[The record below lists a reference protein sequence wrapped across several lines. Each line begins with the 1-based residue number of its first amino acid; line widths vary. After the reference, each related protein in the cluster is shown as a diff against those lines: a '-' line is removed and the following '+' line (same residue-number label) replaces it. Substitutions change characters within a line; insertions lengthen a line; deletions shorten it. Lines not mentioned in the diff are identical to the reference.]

1 MFTKTAQLW
10 HNATP
15 HPHWC
20 GLTLLAIDGV
30 FWRTPDTPEND
41 AAFPRQ
47 THAGNPALYPQVKMV
62 CQMELTSHLLTA
74 MAFGMMSNSENELAE
89 RHIEQTGDNTL
100 TLIPVPMPR
109 LLEKQVLPCVVRQT
123 MMSGNILQTTE
134 EKSFMTQKPGV
145 LPELPN

>member
-1 MFTKTAQLW
+1 
-10 HNATP
+10 
-15 HPHWC
+15 
-20 GLTLLAIDGV
+20 
-30 FWRTPDTPEND
+30 
-41 AAFPRQ
+41 
-47 THAGNPALYPQVKMV
+47 MV

-109 LLEKQVLPCVVRQT
+109 VLEKQVLPCVVRQT

-145 LPELPN
+145 LPELPNGASMPII